1 MSFFFPP
8 LYPSSSRVS
17 SVDSTIQE
25 SDNGSHPGF
34 FYIHG
39 DDSEK
44 IKEELEDVEEMRRNQ
59 EQINEFKARKDNK
72 PNPSTKKTKSTP
84 DREAIQKEVLKIN
97 QQFFSLHP
105 TTTTTTSDQ
114 NDHFF
119 TSQTNEYY
127 NKLYPPSQLFTPDSS
142 SQSPSLCDG
151 HYCIQNGYFYSMDSQ
166 ETQPFFKA
174 TNDSSMKRFLDDRQ
188 KSVSFLMDRL
198 NHYNKLYQQISIWGK
213 TLFHCS
219 DLQQEIAEE
228 SVAVLSDNLYDY
240 NEHATFPS
248 NKNDQDTYPSNNTE
262 QDTYP
267 SNNKYNND
275 YNKYNGSYKNDP
287 DIYNDAYKYN
297 GYHKNDQDIYN
308 DAYNNYNA
316 SSYQDKKKKK
326 ERIFHLHPLLISSSS
341 HFCSIRSSINSQ
353 FILYD

>member
-8 LYPSSSRVS
+8 LHPSSNRVS

-34 FYIHG
+34 FYLYG
-39 DDSEK
+39 DRSEK
-44 IKEELEDVEEMRRNQ
+44 TKEELEDVEEMRRNQ

-84 DREAIQKEVLKIN
+84 DTKAIQKEVLKIN

-267 SNNKYNND
+267 SNNKYNDD
-275 YNKYNGSYKNDP
+275 YNNYNNAYNNYNNGYYKNDP
-287 DIYNDAYKYN
+287 
-297 GYHKNDQDIYN
+297 DIYN

-326 ERIFHLHPLLISSSS
+326 ERIFYLHPLLISSSS

>member
-8 LYPSSSRVS
+8 LHPSSSRVS

-34 FYIHG
+34 FYIYG
-39 DDSEK
+39 DRSEK
-44 IKEELEDVEEMRRNQ
+44 TKEELEDVEEMRRNQ

-174 TNDSSMKRFLDDRQ
+174 TNTDSMERFLDDRQ

-198 NHYNKLYQQISIWGK
+198 NHYNKLYQQISIFGK

-248 NKNDQDTYPSNNTE
+248 NKNDQDTYPSNNKYNNDYNKND

-267 SNNKYNND
+267 SNNKYNDDYNNYNND
-275 YNKYNGSYKNDP
+275 YYKNDP
-287 DIYNDAYKYN
+287 DIYN
-297 GYHKNDQDIYN
+297 
-308 DAYNNYNA
+308 AYNNYNA
-316 SSYQDKKKKK
+316 PSYQDKKKKK
-326 ERIFHLHPLLISSSS
+326 ERIFLLASSSY
-341 HFCSIRSSINSQ
+341 
-353 FILYD
+353 L